1 MLNVRLLSQAVTEGI
16 ITADQEQ
23 RLLSL
28 ATAPPPAIGSEP
40 QERFRVIRDF
50 NDVFISVGVVLV
62 AFAVQLL
69 LPWLSQS
76 IWDLATDGMMASPV
90 VRRLV
95 EALAGGALFWVLAEL
110 LVPRRRSALTGLVLL
125 LVIAAF
131 VVDPVAAALHAV
143 TSWAFSPSPP
153 ANEYAWNSGTLRTIH
168 AYGLL
173 TLLFFLRFKLP
184 IALGLFAACASL
196 TLLSLIV
203 GGLGEGWTFRGAAI
217 LIGVVILG
225 AAIAID
231 VRDRMRLTWRS
242 DAAFWLHAVSA
253 PYIVLGVVGPQA
265 LQIVTK
271 SAAVLE
277 VSTLQWVTLVVSLTV
292 LALVALVID
301 RRSLILSSILA
312 WGVVLYGAFGTQL
325 GWSGSIAQILL
336 VLGIAVLLLGSFWQ
350 TIRRAV
356 FLATRWLPIWA
367 WLVPVQP
374 AGRRRSHMTPHRPP
388 MPAHPPADH
397 PSTDHPAAGHPAA
410 EDPADENPAT
420 DRR

>member
-1 MLNVRLLSQAVTEGI
+1 MLNARLLSQAVAEGI
-16 ITADQEQ
+16 ITADQEH
-23 RLLSL
+23 RLQAL
-28 ATAPPPAIGSEP
+28 AAATPLAVGPEP

-62 AFAVQLL
+62 SLAVHLL
-69 LPWLSQS
+69 LPWLSQT
-76 IWDLATDGMMASPV
+76 IWDPAADGMMASPI
-90 VRRLV
+90 VRRLI

-125 LVIAAF
+125 LVIAGF
-131 VVDPVAAALHAV
+131 VVDPLAAALHAF
-143 TSWAFSPSPP
+143 TSWAFSPAAPTS
-153 ANEYAWNSGTLRTIH
+153 EFAWNSDMFRTIH

-173 TLLFFLRFKLP
+173 TLLFFARFKLP

-196 TLLSLIV
+196 TLLSLV
-203 GGLGEGWTFRGAAI
+203 GAGPGEGWTFRGTAV
-217 LIGVVILG
+217 LIGVMILA
-225 AAIAID
+225 AAIAVD

-265 LQIVTK
+265 LRILTK
-271 SAAVLE
+271 SATVLD
-277 VSTLQWVTLVVSLTV
+277 VSTLQWVSLIVS
-292 LALVALVID
+292 LVALALIALAID

-312 WGVVLYGAFGTQL
+312 WGVVLYGAFGAQL

-350 TIRRAV
+350 AIRRAV

-374 AGRRRSHMTPHRPP
+374 SGVRRQRMTLNRPPP
-388 MPAHPPADH
+388 MPDHSSAD
-397 PSTDHPAAGHPAA
+397 DPAA
-410 EDPADENPAT
+410 DK
-420 DRR
+420 R